1 MVGVADG
8 VGAWNTKENGRPG
21 LWARLLMHYWALE
34 CEERVKLWKVSR
46 AGSKAGFVG
55 QEEEKVDIVAML
67 QRAYLRTVCDIDTC
81 GRWVGSTTACVGL
94 LHRSTLHIAN
104 VLTR

>member
-1 MVGVADG
+1 
-8 VGAWNTKENGRPG
+8 
-21 LWARLLMHYWALE
+21 MHYWALE
-34 CEERVKLWKVSR
+34 CEERIKLWKVCR
-46 AGSKAGFVG
+46 LAQGHNPGYVG

-67 QRAYLRTVCDIDTC
+67 QRAYLRTVCDIDSS

-104 VLTR
+104 VPPR